1 MMSRCVRMVSA
12 VAVLALWTSGGL
24 IAGQPSAT
32 TSGRGLDPKNID
44 MSAKPSQDFYR
55 FANGGWLAANPV
67 PPEYSR
73 WGSFEEV
80 TEKNYKDLHEILD
93 EAAANT
99 SAPKGS
105 NIQRIG
111 DFYASGMDSAR
122 AEAEGVKPLAPEFDR
137 IAALKDVAEVPAYLA
152 HMHANG
158 INPVF
163 GFYVAQD
170 AKSSTDQ
177 IAQMQQ
183 GGLGLPDRD
192 YYTKDDE
199 RSKKLRDEYVAH
211 VTKMFELLGDD
222 ASTAG
227 TEAKTVMEI
236 ETRMAN
242 ASMTRVQRRDPNA
255 TYHKMS
261 LGDLNDL
268 TPAIAWKSYFEGVGR
283 SSPGPI
289 NVGQPDFFKEVNTM
303 MKDVPLAG
311 WKTYFRWRLI
321 HETAPLLSSAF
332 VNENFHFYG
341 TVLTGAKEIQPRW
354 KRCLSFTNGEL
365 GDALG
370 LLYVKKHFS
379 PMAKARAKEMVENL
393 REAFRERIKT
403 RQWMSDA
410 TKSKAL
416 SKLDAFGV
424 KIGYPDKWRDYTGLD
439 IDRGSFVLNVMR
451 ADAFEFKRRLDKIGQ
466 PVDRTEWGM
475 TPPTVNAYYS
485 PTMNEI
491 VFPAGILQP
500 PFFDPEADDA
510 VNYGGMGAVIG
521 HEMTHGFDDQ
531 GSQFDAKGNLKDW
544 WLPEDKISFKA
555 RTLLVEK
562 EYDAFAPID
571 SLHVNGKLTLGEN
584 IADLGG
590 LTIAFEALKRSE
602 QGKAATE
609 KIDGFTLAQRFF
621 LAWAQMWRNNYRP
634 EELRRRLIIDPHS
647 PGEYR
652 TIGPLE
658 NMQEF
663 FDAFSC
669 QPGDPMVRP
678 EKLRAKI
685 W

>member
-1 MMSRCVRMVSA
+1 MISRCVRMAST
-12 VAVLALWTSGGL
+12 VAVLALVTSGGL
-24 IAGQPSAT
+24 YAGQPAT
-32 TSGRGLDPKNID
+32 TNGSHGLDPKNLD
-44 MSAKPSQDFYR
+44 MSAKPSQDFFQ
-55 FANGGWLAANPV
+55 FANGGWLATNPV

-73 WGSFEEV
+73 WGSFEEL
-80 TEKNYKDLHEILD
+80 TEKNYSDLHQILD

-105 NIQRIG
+105 NLQRIG

-122 AEAEGVKPLAPEFDR
+122 AESEGVKPLAGEFDR
-137 IAALKDVAEVPAYLA
+137 IAALKDAGDIPGYLA
-152 HMHANG
+152 HMHSNG

-170 AKSSTDQ
+170 AKISTDQ
-177 IAQMQQ
+177 IAQVQQ

-192 YYTKDDE
+192 YYTKEDD
-199 RSKKLRDEYVAH
+199 RSKKLREDYVAH
-211 VTKMFELLGDD
+211 VGKMFELLGDD
-222 ASTAG
+222 AATAAA
-227 TEAKTVMEI
+227 ESKTVMEI
-236 ETRMAN
+236 ETRLAT

-261 LGDLNDL
+261 MGDLNDL
-268 TPAIAWKSYFEGVGR
+268 TPAFSWKAYFVGIGCAN
-283 SSPGPI
+283 PGQV
-289 NVGQPDFFKEVNTM
+289 NVGQPEFFKAVNAM
-303 MKDVPLAG
+303 VNDVPINN

-321 HETAPLLSSAF
+321 HENAPLLNATF

-341 TVLTGAKEIQPRW
+341 ATLTGAKEIQPRW
-354 KRCLSFTNGEL
+354 KRCLEFTNGEL

-393 REAFRERIKT
+393 RAAFRERIKT
-403 RQWMSDA
+403 RQWMSEA
-410 TKSKAL
+410 TKDKAL

-424 KIGYPDKWRDYTGLD
+424 KIGYPDKWRDYTGLE

-451 ADAFEFKRRLDKIGQ
+451 ADAFEFNRRLNKLGQ

-510 VNYGGMGAVIG
+510 ANYGGMGAVIG

-544 WLPEDKISFKA
+544 WLPEDKNAFKA
-555 RTLLVEK
+555 RTLMVEK
-562 EYDAFAPID
+562 EYDEFVPID
-571 SLHVNGKLTLGEN
+571 TLHLNGKLTLGEN

-590 LTIAFEALKRSE
+590 LTIAYEAMKRSE
-602 QGKAATE
+602 QGKPPVQ
-609 KIDGFTLAQRFF
+609 KIDGFTPEQRFF
-621 LAWAQMWRNNYRP
+621 LAWAQMWRSNSRP

-647 PGEYR
+647 PGRYR
-652 TIGPLE
+652 TIGPIE

-663 FDAFSC
+663 FDAFAC

-678 EKLRAKI
+678 EKMRAKI